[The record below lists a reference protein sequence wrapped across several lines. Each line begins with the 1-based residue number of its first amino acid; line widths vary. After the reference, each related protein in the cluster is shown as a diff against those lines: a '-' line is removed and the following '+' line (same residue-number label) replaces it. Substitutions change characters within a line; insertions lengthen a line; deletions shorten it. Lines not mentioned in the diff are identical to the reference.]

1 MKSSILWTCALAV
14 VLWTGAQATG
24 QGKGQGKGQEKGDAA
39 RVKENVPASN
49 PAPQAPQNAAPS
61 LGRPDKEKEALQG
74 GKDVVD
80 AGKADAAKGKK
91 TLESTGSAAK
101 GKGKEHQ
108 QQLSAL
114 DKQFRHA
121 QAKQLERQARLMR
134 IRELAQ
140 QKGDAETVTRVDKLI
155 AKQNEVFNRKQTH
168 LQGQKRATQQP
179 PAEGQAAP
187 VTPPA
192 EVPAQVETP
201 RPANAGNPTN

>member
-1 MKSSILWTCALAV
+1 MKSAILWTCALTLV
-14 VLWTGAQATG
+14 FWTGAQATG

-39 RVKENVPASN
+39 RVKENVPASS
-49 PAPQAPQNAAPS
+49 PAHQAPQAAAPS
-61 LGRPDKEKEALQG
+61 LGRPDKEKEARQG

-91 TLESTGSAAK
+91 ALESAGSVAK
-101 GKGKEHQ
+101 GKGQEHQ

-114 DKQFRHA
+114 DKQLRHA

-140 QKGDAETVTRVDKLI
+140 QKGDAETVARVDKLI

-168 LQGQKRATQQP
+168 LQGQKRAAQQL
-179 PAEGQAAP
+179 PAEAP
-187 VTPPA
+187 T
-192 EVPAQVETP
+192 QVETP
-201 RPANAGNPTN
+201 EPANAGDATN